1 MKADDIINAVQGVTK
16 KWAKQRKREERE
28 ASAQSN
34 RRWAMTR
41 YRHVSIRDAAW
52 RIMKDAYGKASA
64 GGALPAHARQIMYA
78 ARGYIQKTADRPLGK
93 DFDKYFTQ
101 TLLPDYIE
109 EKGVSWN
116 VVFDARGHFTEP
128 HTGREVPLGTLQVRN
143 YLHDVDGHEV
153 GELDLN
159 VGEKYFP
166 TMGPKH
172 RFGAVLFIE
181 KEGFMPLFAEVKLA
195 ERYDIAL
202 MSTKGMSSTAAR
214 ELVDD
219 LCSDHHIPLLLLHD
233 FDKEGFSIAGTLR
246 RDTRRYMF
254 LGNVEVIDLGLR
266 LDDIGGLE
274 TEQVFSRDSADARAA
289 NLHANGATTEEI
301 EFLLNNRVE
310 LNAMASDQLVA
321 FIERKLAEHGVKK
334 IIPDAETLAEAYRR
348 MRRQAAVQAQ
358 IDEVLAEMEEE
369 DEDDTASVPPDLSN
383 RIEEAQ
389 RRDPALRWDGVL
401 RQIAGSQS

>member
-1 MKADDIINAVQGVTK
+1 MKADDIISAVQGVTK
-16 KWAKQRKREERE
+16 KWAKQRKQEERA

-34 RRWAMTR
+34 RRSVMTRR
-41 YRHVSIRDAAW
+41 YRHVSIKDAAW
-52 RIMKDAYGKASA
+52 QIMETAYNKASA
-64 GGALPAHARQIMYA
+64 GGTLPAHARQIMYA
-78 ARGYIQKTADRPLGK
+78 ARGHIQRTADCPLSKG
-93 DFDKYFTQ
+93 FDKYFTQ
-101 TLLPDYIE
+101 TLLPDYIAVQ
-109 EKGVSWN
+109 GVSWN

-128 HTGREVPLGTLQVRN
+128 HTGMEVPLGTLQVRN
-143 YLHDVDGHEV
+143 YLHEVDAHEV
-153 GELDLN
+153 GELDFD
-159 VGEKYFP
+159 VAEKHFP

-172 RFGAVLFIE
+172 RFGAILFIE

-219 LCSDHHIPLLLLHD
+219 LCSDHDIPLLLLHD

-254 LGNVEVIDLGLR
+254 SGNVEVIDLGLR

-274 TEQVFSRDSADARAA
+274 TEQVYSRDSADARAA
-289 NLHANGATTEEI
+289 NLSENGATNAEI
-301 EFLLNNRVE
+301 GFLLNKRVE

-321 FIERKLAEHGVKK
+321 FIESKLAEHGVKK

-348 MRRQAAVQAQ
+348 MRRQAAVQAK
-358 IDEVLAEMEEE
+358 IDEVLAEIEEE
-369 DEDDTASVPPDLSN
+369 DGTTSVPPDLSS

-401 RQIAGSQS
+401 RQIAGSRP